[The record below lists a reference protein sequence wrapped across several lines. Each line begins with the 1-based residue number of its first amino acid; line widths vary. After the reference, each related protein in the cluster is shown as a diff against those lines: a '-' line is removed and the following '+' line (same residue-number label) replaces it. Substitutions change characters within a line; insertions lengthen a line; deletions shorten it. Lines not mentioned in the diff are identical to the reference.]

1 MRGLHK
7 KRNFLRQDISIREK
21 SMFESKEMKERVIL
35 VGVSVSDYDD
45 VSSSLDELEDL
56 AETAGA
62 VCVGRLIQKREQ
74 IHPTSYLGKG
84 KIMEL
89 KDLLWETEADGII
102 CDDELSPAQISN
114 LKAEL
119 ETKIMDRTLLILDI
133 FAARA
138 STSEGKIQVELAQ
151 AVPPYR
157 AWHFSFQ
164 TGRRNRDKRTRRE
177 KAGNGPKADQEQNFQ
192 TESGA

>member
-1 MRGLHK
+1 
-7 KRNFLRQDISIREK
+7 
-21 SMFESKEMKERVIL
+21 MFETKERKERVIL

-56 AETAGA
+56 AKTAGA

-119 ETKIMDRTLLILDI
+119 DTKIMDRTLLILDI

-151 AVPPYR
+151 LKYR
-157 AWHFSFQ
+157 QSRL
-164 TGRRNRDKRTRRE
+164 TGLALLFPDWE
-177 KAGNGPKADQEQNFQ
+177 E
-192 TESGA
+192 ESGQEDPERKSWKWTEG